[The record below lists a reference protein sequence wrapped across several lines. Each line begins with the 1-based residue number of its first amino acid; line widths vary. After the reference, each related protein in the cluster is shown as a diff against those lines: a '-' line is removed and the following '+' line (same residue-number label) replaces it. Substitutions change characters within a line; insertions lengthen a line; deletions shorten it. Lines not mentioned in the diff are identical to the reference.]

1 MRRALLPPLR
11 RLVFAAGICAAG
23 MCAAGMLVAP
33 GPAAAQPGGG
43 PAATEAAPSPAAP
56 PPRPQGRVT
65 HQPDLPGPWRDA
77 VVAFAACSGVL
88 IAPDVVLTAGHCAPA
103 AMRQVRPV
111 GRHTHDC
118 DGLRQQSAL
127 QQLPWEDP
135 DRWYPVVAPAV
146 VHFGPDRRRPRFSRE
161 VAAYALPRCADLLL
175 LKLRFQI
182 PLYVA
187 RALPVLTSAPLGGA
201 GAAAPELRHAGFGGG
216 VRRGT
221 GPVDI
226 VGLNGCAILGLGPG
240 RLSGRALVPGDS
252 GAPLLVAGEELR
264 ADGTREEMVAGI
276 AYAVG
281 IADAPTCGMPALR
294 RVAGVSSW
302 TPTARGALP
311 GTEATP
317 LGDWLRRMVP
327 QADHR

>member
-1 MRRALLPPLR
+1 MRRALLPPL
-11 RLVFAAGICAAG
+11 LCLALATGALA
-23 MCAAGMLVAP
+23 AP
-33 GPAAAQPGGG
+33 GAAFAQSVAGPDATAAAP
-43 PAATEAAPSPAAP
+43 PSPA
-56 PPRPQGRVT
+56 PRPRPPGRVT
-65 HQPDLPGPWRDA
+65 HQLDLPGPWRDA

-103 AMRQVRPV
+103 AVRQVRPV
-111 GRHTHDC
+111 GRPPHDC
-118 DGLRQQSAL
+118 KGLRQQSAL
-127 QQLPWEDP
+127 QQTPWEDA
-135 DRWYPVVAPAV
+135 DRWYAVAAPAV

-161 VAAYALPRCADLLL
+161 VVAYALPRCADLLL
-175 LKLRFQI
+175 LKLRFQV

-187 RALPVLTSAPLGGA
+187 RALPVLTSNPLGDA
-201 GAAAPELRHAGFGGG
+201 GDLEMRHAGFGGG
-216 VRRGT
+216 ARRGT

-226 VGLNGCAILGLGPG
+226 VGLNGCAILGLGP
-240 RLSGRALVPGDS
+240 RRVSGRALVPGDS
-252 GAPLLVAGEELR
+252 GAPLLMRGAATR
-264 ADGTREEMVAGI
+264 ADGSREEVVAGI

-281 IADAPTCGMPALR
+281 IADAQTCGMPALR
-294 RVAGVSSW
+294 RIAGLSSW

>member
-1 MRRALLPPLR
+1 MRRAPFLPLLC
-11 RLVFAAGICAAG
+11 LVLATAALA
-23 MCAAGMLVAP
+23 AP
-33 GPAAAQPGGG
+33 GIAAAQSLARPD
-43 PAATEAAPSPAAP
+43 ATAAAP
-56 PPRPQGRVT
+56 PGPVPRARPPGRVT

-103 AMRQVRPV
+103 AVRQVRPV
-111 GRHTHDC
+111 GQSTHDC
-118 DGLRQQSAL
+118 PGLQQQSAL
-127 QQLPWEDP
+127 QQRPWEEP
-135 DRWYPVVAPAV
+135 DRWYPVAAPAV
-146 VHFGPDRRRPRFSRE
+146 VHFGPDRRRPRFSQE

-187 RALPVLTSAPLGGA
+187 RALPVLTSAPLDAGGA
-201 GAAAPELRHAGFGGG
+201 GARELRHAGFGGG
-216 VRRGT
+216 GRRGT
-221 GPVDI
+221 GPVGI
-226 VGLNGCAILGLGPG
+226 VGINGCAILGLGPG
-240 RLSGRALVPGDS
+240 RLTGRALVPGDS
-252 GAPLLVAGEELR
+252 GAPLLMRGMATR
-264 ADGTREEMVAGI
+264 ADGTREEVVAGI

-281 IADAPTCGMPALR
+281 IADTPTCGMPALR
-294 RVAGVSSW
+294 RIAGLSSW
-302 TPTARGALP
+302 TPTARAGIS